1 MVGPC
6 RLSCEGRVLMNHG
19 VCTAAVHGKRL
30 VTGRSSCEVVC
41 VRVTEC
47 CREREQRTREGR
59 PSSTHTTRARRE
71 GEHRDPSD
79 RPLAP
84 RPPCRIPTHVQYRT
98 CPYVKSQPGHRQT
111 QTSGRFRYMYVQYVG
126 FLTCTVQKCQVIH
139 LKCYSTINTSTST
152 AREIVR
158 SLDPSALH
166 HIRHAKKYRIRMPY
180 EARTR
185 YTEAALTSRTISC
198 DIDSAVE
205 RKDESAHTQGAGSR
219 RLRTWA
225 GTAERPTVSN
235 LA

>member
-1 MVGPC
+1 MSES
-6 RLSCEGRVLMNHG
+6 RS
-19 VCTAAVHGKRL
+19 AAG
-30 VTGRSSCEVVC
+30 
-41 VRVTEC
+41 
-47 CREREQRTREGR
+47 RERAEDEGG
-59 PSSTHTTRARRE
+59 PTELHTHHKSTQGGRA
-71 GEHRDPSD
+71 HRDPSD

-111 QTSGRFRYMYVQYVG
+111 QTLRSVPVHVR
-126 FLTCTVQKCQVIH
+126 TVRRIPDM
-139 LKCYSTINTSTST
+139 YSTSHSPQVLLSTITST